1 MTTMN
6 ISLPKALREFVE
18 AQVANGDY
26 GTASEYV
33 RGLIRDAQKR
43 QAQAEL
49 EAKLLE
55 GLNSGPATPMTAQDW
70 EDMRQRLHRRLADGQ
85 SK

>member
-1 MTTMN
+1 MN